1 MIGSFHAYNQLYHYL
16 SFLAIKKHPGTRLES
31 PIPVPLC
38 AAAEALIRSVP
49 NSIHL
54 ASFWNVLSSAPEMSP
69 LSNSKIGRGSVP
81 NVLWGNIVVHDT
93 IQIVTLADSCAHEN
107 ELFKIL
113 WTTNYG
119 YYSIHA
125 LETPRVAFLKV
136 VIKKN
141 SHGVGRP
148 NLPSVKGEVLG
159 LSVRLVLDLVIGS
172 LSLASGHVGANKR

>member
-1 MIGSFHAYNQLYHYL
+1 MHTINCTITCP
-16 SFLAIKKHPGTRLES
+16 FLPLRNTQAHVLKVPSQCHFVQRLRHS
-31 PIPVPLC
+31 I
-38 AAAEALIRSVP
+38 IRSVP

-119 YYSIHA
+119 YYSRHA